1 MATFLSRV
9 GRFSFQRRWLVTG
22 IWVVLLAAFGVGA
35 LTLSGQT
42 TNSVAIP
49 GTESQ
54 RAIEQLK
61 QKFPEAGVGGA
72 TARVVMAAPQGEKLD
87 PATVAEVVD
96 GLRAAPKVAGV
107 TDPFQA
113 RMVSPDGRIALA
125 QVTYQVKNFELTE
138 SDREALRSAADP
150 GRAEGL
156 AVEFGG
162 DAMQPMPQTQPTEG
176 IGVAVAAVVLIVTF
190 GSLLAAGLPL
200 LTALIG
206 IGIGMAGIT
215 AASGFLE
222 LNSNTPVLALMIGL
236 AVGID
241 YALFILSR
249 YRHELRQGREPA
261 DAAALAVGTAGSAVV
276 FAGLTVIIALAGLT
290 IVGIP
295 VLGEMGLAASVTV
308 AVAVLI
314 ALTLLPAVL
323 GFVRT
328 KVLGGRIP
336 GLRGGNGNGPTLG
349 ERWAALVARRR
360 GIVLVLSVAGLAV
373 LAVPAT
379 DMRLGLP
386 NDSTAPPDSTQHRAY
401 NLISEGFG
409 PGSNGP
415 LVVMVE
421 AQTDPRAA
429 VSAAARRISA
439 LDDVAAVT
447 PPRFNAAGD
456 TALLNVVPKSGPSS
470 AETEQLVT
478 DIRAE
483 GQALHDRTGA
493 TVSVTGYTALNIDV
507 SRKMA
512 DALLPYLSLI
522 VGLAFILLMLV
533 FRSVVV
539 PLKAAVGFLGSV
551 AATFGAVVAVFQWGW
566 LGDLLGVESTGPVMS
581 MLPILLIGVLFGLA
595 MDYQVFLVTRMREE
609 HVHGATPDQAMV
621 IGFKHG
627 SRVVVAA
634 ALIMISV
641 FAGFVL
647 AEETLIQSVGFALA
661 FGVAMDAFVVRMTIV
676 PAVMSLL
683 GKRAWWLPRW
693 LDRVLPRVDVEGERL
708 AAKPPEGGH
717 GTDRTLEPV

>member
-1 MATFLSRV
+1 MATFLSRL

-54 RAIEQLK
+54 RAMEQLK

-72 TARVVMAAPQGEKLD
+72 TARVVMVAPEGEKLN
-87 PATVAEVVD
+87 PGTVSEVVD
-96 GLRAAPKVAGV
+96 GLRAAPKVVGA
-107 TDPFQA
+107 TDPFQT
-113 RMVSPDGRIALA
+113 RTVSPDGRIALA
-125 QVTYQVKNFELTE
+125 QVSYQVKNFELTE
-138 SDREALRSAADP
+138 SDREALRAAAEP
-150 GRAEGL
+150 GTAAGL
-156 AVEFGG
+156 TVEFGG

-215 AASGFLE
+215 AASGFLD

-249 YRHELRQGREPA
+249 YRHELREGRDPA
-261 DAAALAVGTAGSAVV
+261 SAAAMAVGTAGSAVV

-290 IVGIP
+290 VVGIP
-295 VLGEMGLAASVTV
+295 VLGEMGVAASATV
-308 AVAVLI
+308 AIAVLI
-314 ALTLLPAVL
+314 AISLLPALL

-336 GLRGGNGNGPTLG
+336 GLRGGNGSGPTVG
-349 ERWAALVARRR
+349 ERWAAFVARRR
-360 GIVLVLSVAGLAV
+360 AVVLVLSVAGLAV
-373 LAVPAT
+373 LAIPAT

-386 NDSTAPPDSTQHRAY
+386 NDSTAPPDSTQHKAY
-401 NLISEGFG
+401 DLISEGFG

-415 LVVMVE
+415 LIVVVE
-421 AQTDPRAA
+421 ASTNPQAA
-429 VSAAARRISA
+429 VGATAQRINA
-439 LDDVAAVT
+439 LDEVAAVM
-447 PPRFNAAGD
+447 PPRFNTEGD

-470 AETEQLVT
+470 EETEQLVS

-483 GQALHDRTGA
+483 GESLQRQTGA

-512 DALLPYLSLI
+512 DAMLPYLSLI

-609 HVHGATPDQAMV
+609 YVHGATPDRAMV

-647 AEETLIQSVGFALA
+647 AKETLIQSVGFALA

-693 LDRVLPRVDVEGERL
+693 LDRVLPSVDVEGERL
-708 AAKPPEGGH
+708 TSKPPEGGH
-717 GTDRTLEPV
+717 GSNRTLEPV